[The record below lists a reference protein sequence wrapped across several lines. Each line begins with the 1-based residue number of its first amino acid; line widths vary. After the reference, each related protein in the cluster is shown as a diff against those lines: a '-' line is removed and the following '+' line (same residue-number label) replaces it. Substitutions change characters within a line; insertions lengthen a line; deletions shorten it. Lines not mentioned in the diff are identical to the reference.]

1 MTWLILAASSIRAF
15 RRGLG
20 PGLKRR
26 MEQGLRLAIVCCLA
40 GQAYGADPAPR
51 SPERGILE
59 GWQTLAPR
67 DELRPSF
74 EVLPSGGRGG
84 RPALAIVGD
93 EREGTTGWWSKEFP
107 VEGGKAYR
115 FAAWRKCEGVVSPR
129 KSCLARILWQDAE
142 GKPVQHDQVTPG
154 GYLRGQRPV
163 AEPEYPED
171 QGTDADGWTEVADTY
186 VAPSAARKAI
196 VELYYRWGHGGRV
209 LWSDVA
215 LQPTTYQPRLVRLAA
230 VHYRPAAGTTAAE
243 KCEQFAP
250 LIAKAAEQKADLVV
264 LPETL
269 TYYRSGRSLVEC
281 AEPIPGPSTDYFARL
296 AKQHNLYIVA
306 GLVERDGHLVY
317 NVAVLLGP
325 EGQIVGK
332 YRKVCLPRSEWAAGL
347 QPGEDYPVFPT
358 RFGRVGMMVC
368 YDGFYPE
375 VARELSRR
383 GAEVIAF
390 PVWGCNPLLA
400 AARACENH
408 VYVVSS
414 TYSDPSQEWMP
425 TAVFDHTGKTL
436 AEAQSWGEV
445 IVAEV
450 DLNRRVHWASL
461 GDFKAEWKRQA
472 P

>member
-1 MTWLILAASSIRAF
+1 MTCPTPALLSLRAAAHVLALVTVC
-15 RRGLG
+15 GLS
-20 PGLKRR
+20 
-26 MEQGLRLAIVCCLA
+26 RLAPGAETAPNLLEGAALA
-40 GQAYGADPAPR
+40 
-51 SPERGILE
+51 
-59 GWQTLAPR
+59 GWQTAAPR
-67 DELRPSF
+67 EELRPHF
-74 EVLPSGGRGG
+74 EVLSRGGRGG

-93 EREGTTGWWSKEFP
+93 GREGTTGWWHQAFP

-115 FAAWRKCEGVVSPR
+115 FAAWRKCEGVQSPR
-129 KSCLARILWQDAE
+129 KSGLVRILWQDAE
-142 GKPVQHDQVTPG
+142 GRTVLHDQVTPG

-171 QGTDADGWTEVADTY
+171 QGTDAEGWTEVSATY
-186 VAPSAARKAI
+186 VAPSAAKKAI
-196 VELYYRWGHGGRV
+196 VELYYRWGHGGRI
-209 LWSDVA
+209 LWSDVS
-215 LQPTTYQPRLVRLAA
+215 LQPTTYQPRMVRLAA
-230 VHYRPAAGTTAAE
+230 VHYRPQAGRTAAE
-243 KCEQFAP
+243 KREQFAP
-250 LIAKAAEQKADLVV
+250 LIARAAEQKADLVV

-269 TYYRSGRSLVEC
+269 TFYGSGRSLAEC
-281 AEPIPGPSTDYFARL
+281 AEPIPGPSTDYFAAL
-296 AKQHNLYIVA
+296 AKQHHLYIVA
-306 GLVERDGHLVY
+306 GLVEREGHLVY

-332 YRKVCLPRSEWAAGL
+332 YRKVCLPRGEWAAGL
-347 QPGEDYPVFPT
+347 QPGEDYPVFDT
-358 RFGRVGMMVC
+358 RLGKVGMMVC
-368 YDGFYPE
+368 YDGFFPE

-408 VYVVSS
+408 VYLVSS

-436 AEAQSWGEV
+436 VQAQSWGDV
-445 IVAEV
+445 IVVEV